1 MAGTFLGFPFDEE
14 LFYNAWSEAPDPTRT
29 AILNSGAMVQDGVIA
44 SQIQG
49 KGNIYTVPFYN
60 ILDG

>member
-14 LFYNAWSEAPDPTRT
+14 LFYNSWGEAPDPVRT

-44 SQIQG
+44 SQIQSN
-49 KGNIYTVPFYN
+49 GNLYTIPFYN
-60 ILDG
+60 T